1 MTTTCQKD
9 WKYEPLVTQYF
20 TYQYDYEQDIYH
32 EWAILMMK
40 S

>member
-1 MTTTCQKD
+1 MTNTCQKD
-9 WKYEPLVTQYF
+9 WKYEPLVTQHF
-20 TYQYDYEQDIYH
+20 TYQFEQDIYH